1 MERLISKPGM
11 LIALTCHDALGSQP
25 MKSLMEPTNPCE
37 EIYKG
42 GTELLFHTGIEH
54 IQPALKRD

>member
-1 MERLISKPGM
+1 
-11 LIALTCHDALGSQP
+11 